1 MTRRS
6 YYDTLGV
13 AKAASEQE
21 IKKAYRKLALQWH
34 PDKNPTNKSEAEN
47 KFKQIAEA
55 YEVLSDKT
63 KRGLYDRYGAEGLK
77 SGASPANANT
87 RRSTSHRHP
96 FNDFHHHHFHPHHHH
111 QNGFPDYHFRSP
123 FDVFRD
129 FFGGRDP
136 FAEFFSMRD
145 PFFAF
150 HHADPF
156 DSYFGNGYVKKPSTT
171 RPSSTCRNNR
181 AKSENVFDDDFHDPW
196 RNKQNVNVTSHTQKL
211 GDHNSGFFTTTT
223 FSSSVPGKAATVS
236 KTSTSSKMVDGK
248 KIITKK
254 TIKDGM
260 ETVEVLEDGKVMSRT
275 INCILQPVTIK
286 MPPVKK
292 PAQQKA

>member
-13 AKAASEQE
+13 TKAASEQE

-55 YEVLSDKT
+55 YEVLSDKS

-77 SGASPANANT
+77 SGGPTANASG
-87 RRSTSHRHP
+87 RRTNGHRHP
-96 FNDFHHHHFHPHHHH
+96 FDFHHHHYHHHH
-111 QNGFPDYHFRSP
+111 NGGFGDHHFRSP

-136 FAEFFSMRD
+136 FAEFFNPE
-145 PFFAF
+145 PFFTFF
-150 HHADPF
+150 HQDPF
-156 DSYFGNGYVKKPSTT
+156 DNYFGNGFVKKPTT
-171 RPSSTCRNNR
+171 SRPSSCRNQR
-181 AKSENVFDDDFHDPW
+181 AKSENVFSGGDFYDPW
-196 RNKQNVNVTSHTQKL
+196 RNATFNPEGLKTHTSHTQKL
-211 GDHNSGFFTTTT
+211 ADNNGGFFTTTSFT
-223 FSSSVPGKAATVS
+223 SSTVPGKAASVS

-248 KIITKK
+248 KVITKK

-260 ETVEVLEDGKVMSRT
+260 ETVEVSEDGKVMSRT
-275 INCILQPVTIK
+275 INCIKQPAVT
-286 MPPVKK
+286 KK